1 MPAYLLLLN
10 MLNQPTFARDFTGD
24 KVEVVAECVLVSFVS
39 SDFSKSRASER
50 EEGRVR
56 PGVTFW
62 VYIDREIDRWMDR

>member
-10 MLNQPTFARDFTGD
+10 MQNQPTFARDFTGD
-24 KVEVVAECVLVSFVS
+24 KVEVVAECVLVSFGS

-56 PGVTFW
+56 PGVAIW